1 MVRKKMNLKQEYNK
15 NLQRYYDG
23 CNYLFNHPTEWDKY
37 LPVVKELLNKMNEIL
52 KEMPQA
58 TEEEILNG
66 FKF

>member
-1 MVRKKMNLKQEYNK
+1 MQKLKGLYNK

-23 CNYLFNHPTEWDKY
+23 CNYIFNNPTEWDKY

-58 TEEEILNG
+58 TKEERLNG
-66 FKF
+66 FKL